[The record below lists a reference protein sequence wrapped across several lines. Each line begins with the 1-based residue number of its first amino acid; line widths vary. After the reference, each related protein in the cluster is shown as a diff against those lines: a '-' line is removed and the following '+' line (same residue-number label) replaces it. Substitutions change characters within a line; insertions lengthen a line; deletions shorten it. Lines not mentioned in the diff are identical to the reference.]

1 MGAEK
6 MKSDTVVAES
16 SDENDVKKT
25 STSGSGTAGGGQKV
39 VRLPKPDRTE
49 TDSQIL
55 QLNNAIEA
63 QQLRIT
69 AVRDAIDSKKGIV
82 YIDISLSL
90 SILEFL
96 FIIHVLIIIIITIT
110 VIIMTIII
118 ITIGNRKNVSG
129 ETAHVRNELIQVR
142 AEFKRELVKTCNIQ
156 YITHICYSYISLFN
170 H

>member
-6 MKSDTVVAES
+6 MKSDTVVAAS

-96 FIIHVLIIIIITIT
+96 FIIHVLIIIITITI
-110 VIIMTIII
+110 ITIIIVI

>member
-96 FIIHVLIIIIITIT
+96 FIIHVLIIIITITI
-110 VIIMTIII
+110 ITIIIVI